1 MEKLNFGYSL
11 KNIPTPDEK
20 SYKLRL
26 LEKVEI
32 FIKKMR
38 WRVLFFINNN
48 KKATEDY
55 KEGFSYGLK
64 SGRSPPQVKDLIQ
77 FEDGL
82 DRIVKEL
89 KFRKVK
95 NNFQTK
101 LREDMKQVQTSKKTL
116 TPADKTS
123 NMYRLHKNDYQNLL
137 RNAITT
143 SYKKANKN
151 IGTKINKEGI
161 KFAKQAN
168 ILDKIEINGT
178 GNSFITLKDHKENF
192 TNHPTTRLINPSK
205 NEIGRISKHILDQI
219 NSKLVSKLSVNEW
232 KNTISVIKWFENI
245 NNKRLYKF
253 LQFDIK
259 DFYPS
264 IKETLLNEAIQFAKE
279 HVPITRK
286 DVEVIFHARKSV
298 LYNNGEPWVKKEGGS
313 FDVTMGAYD
322 GAEVCELIGIYMLH
336 LIGKK
341 YDSKNIG
348 LYRDDG
354 LAVFKNVSEP
364 SSEKEKKTFTIIL
377 STKRPANNYR
387 V

>member
-1 MEKLNFGYSL
+1 MY
-11 KNIPTPDEK
+11 
-20 SYKLRL
+20 
-26 LEKVEI
+26 
-32 FIKKMR
+32 
-38 WRVLFFINNN
+38 
-48 KKATEDY
+48 
-55 KEGFSYGLK
+55 
-64 SGRSPPQVKDLIQ
+64 
-77 FEDGL
+77 
-82 DRIVKEL
+82 
-89 KFRKVK
+89 
-95 NNFQTK
+95 
-101 LREDMKQVQTSKKTL
+101 
-116 TPADKTS
+116 
-123 NMYRLHKNDYQNLL
+123 YRLHKNDYQNLL

-178 GNSFITLKDHKENF
+178 GNSFITLKDHKKNF
-192 TNHPTTRLINPSK
+192 TNHLTTRLINPSK

-219 NSKLVSKLSVNEW
+219 NSKLVSKLSINEW

-298 LYNNGEPWVKKEGGS
+298 LYNNGEPWVKKEGGGV
-313 FDVTMGAYD
+313 DVTMGAYD
-322 GAEVCELIGIYMLH
+322 GTEVCKLIGIYMY
-336 LIGKK
+336 I
-341 YDSKNIG
+341 
-348 LYRDDG
+348 
-354 LAVFKNVSEP
+354 
-364 SSEKEKKTFTIIL
+364 
-377 STKRPANNYR
+377 
-387 V
+387 